1 MNGQLQKLCEL
12 DQLIISKLE
21 LSEINAEEITQ
32 LVDNRDQ
39 LLQNVFQLIDSHP
52 DVKQSSEWFEAITRT
67 RKLVELMQSETNL
80 IGENL
85 HKYRHGAKS
94 VQQYKKFL

>member
-1 MNGQLQKLCEL
+1 MNGQLQELCEL

-67 RKLVELMQSETNL
+67 RKLVELMQSETNQ
-80 IGENL
+80 IGKNL

>member
-67 RKLVELMQSETNL
+67 RKLVELMQSETNR

>member
-1 MNGQLQKLCEL
+1 MNRQLQELCDI

-21 LSEINAEEITQ
+21 FSEINAEEITL
-32 LVDNRDQ
+32 LVDNREQ
-39 LLQNVFQLIDSHP
+39 LLQNVLQIINLQS
-52 DVKQSSEWFEAITRT
+52 DVKQSSECFEAITRT
-67 RKLVELMQSETNL
+67 RKLVELMQSETSRV
-80 IGENL
+80 GKTL